1 MSGLTVAVLLIVAA
15 LVVLL
20 AGVVSSVETALRT
33 LSVARVETLVD
44 DDRPGA
50 PRLSAV
56 VNRRPDH
63 INLLVLL
70 RTVSEVTA
78 TVLVAL
84 VALDLI
90 GSTTWAVV
98 VAVVVGA
105 LLIYVAVGVVS
116 RTLGLRN
123 PYDLSL
129 RAALPLVV
137 VNRVL
142 GPVARVLVRA
152 GSLLVP
158 GGKSSNSPF
167 TTEIELREMV
177 DIASRRGVV
186 ETDERRM
193 IQSVFD
199 LGSTTA
205 RSVMVPRPEMVWIE
219 DDKNA
224 VQATRLCIRS
234 GLSRIPVVGESAD
247 DIIGMVYLKDLVA
260 ATYEADPAVGE
271 GRRVGVR
278 TLMREP
284 FFVPDS
290 RLLDDLLEDMQ
301 RDQVHIA
308 VLVDEY
314 GGTSGLV
321 SIEDILEE
329 IVGEISDEYD
339 DSTDVP
345 VEDLGPG
352 RHRVVPWLTLDDLE
366 ELYEDA
372 GVEFDGD
379 EYEDVETVAGL
390 VAFEL
395 GRVPL
400 PGAEVDVA
408 GLHLYC
414 EGGRDRR
421 GRVKVRSVVVTGATP
436 DTDGTDDSGD
446 RDDRDTRDTDDDMS
460 GADRRDNDT
469 TDRNPHD

>member
-20 AGVVSSVETALRT
+20 AGVVSSVETALGM
-33 LSVARVETLVD
+33 LSVARVESLVD

-50 PRLSAV
+50 PRLLTV
-56 VNRRPDH
+56 VKKRPDYT
-63 INLLVLL
+63 NLLVLL
-70 RTVSEVTA
+70 RTVLEVTA
-78 TVLVAL
+78 TVLVTV
-84 VALDLI
+84 VAVETI
-90 GSTTWAVV
+90 AVRGWAVV
-98 VAVVVGA
+98 AAVVVGA

-116 RTLGLRN
+116 RTLGRRN
-123 PYDLSL
+123 PYSLSL
-129 RAALPLVV
+129 RAGLPLVIV
-137 VNRVL
+137 TKIF
-142 GPVARVLVRA
+142 GPLAR
-152 GSLLVP
+152 LLVWFGGLFTP
-158 GGKSSNSPF
+158 GQALRTGPF
-167 TTEIELREMV
+167 ASELELREMV
-177 DIASRRGVV
+177 DIASERGVV
-186 ETDERRM
+186 EVDERRM

-219 DDKNA
+219 EDKNA

-234 GLSRIPVVGESAD
+234 GLSRMPVVGESVD
-247 DIIGMVYLKDLVA
+247 DVVGMVYLKDLVA

-278 TLMREP
+278 SLMRDP

-290 RLLDDLLEDMQ
+290 RMLDDLLEDMQ

-345 VEDLGPG
+345 VEDLGEG
-352 RHRVVPWLTLDDLE
+352 RHRVVPWLGLDELE

-372 GVEFDGD
+372 GVEFDED

-408 GLHLYC
+408 GLHLHC
-414 EGGRDRR
+414 EGGKDRR
-421 GRVKVRSVVVTGATP
+421 GRVKVRSVVVSGPTVDEA
-436 DTDGTDDSGD
+436 DETDD
-446 RDDRDTRDTDDDMS
+446 
-460 GADRRDNDT
+460 DNDT